1 MKELEKIVMKTIEK
15 IDKDN
20 EVKKD
25 VNNNTKTK

>member
-20 EVKKD
+20 EAKKD

>member
-1 MKELEKIVMKTIEK
+1 MKELEEIVIKTIEK